1 MHSSWLCSS
10 ALSDHSLLAL
20 RFADSSLVPW
30 GKRPWRLNPR
40 LLKDKDATKDVATY
54 LIGSLLG
61 DQNLG
66 GSDWDTVKAGVAER
80 FRDWG
85 KRRAREERAEIK
97 AVSDAILLLSKPLS
111 CGLGVTAALTS
122 LRKEYRVLLQRR
134 WDRLRATAR
143 AEQWEMEAW
152 CSRNVL
158 RRHLARK
165 SSAITSLVDPNTGGL
180 VETQDEVLEVARQ
193 FYKNLYAE
201 PPPTPY
207 SFPFTKT
214 YEDFDICDTPFVEEE
229 VFAALKS
236 MKHNRS
242 PGSDGLTVEF
252 YVKFW
257 RVLGGAF
264 YHIGKQASP

>member
-1 MHSSWLCSS
+1 MVVPVDVRSS
-10 ALSDHSLLAL
+10 
-20 RFADSSLVPW
+20 
-30 GKRPWRLNPR
+30 R
-40 LLKDKDATKDVATY
+40 LLFTCVSPSNSFGVISVPATITFMAHWQHASAHDAQRSGRRSPVERERAQQ
-54 LIGSLLG
+54 GALG
-61 DQNLG
+61 L
-66 GSDWDTVKAGVAER
+66 TIRRRGVAEH

-111 CGLGVTAALTS
+111 GGPRVTAALTS

-152 CSRNVL
+152 CSRNVF
-158 RRHLARK
+158 RRHLVRK
-165 SSAITSLVDPNTGGL
+165 SSAITSLVNPNTGSL

-201 PPPTPY
+201 PPPTTY

-214 YEDFDICDTPFVEEE
+214 YEDFGICDTPLVEEE
-229 VFAALKS
+229 VFAALTS
-236 MKHNRS
+236 MNHNRS

-257 RVLGGAF
+257 KVLGKRGL
-264 YHIGKQASP
+264 

>member
-1 MHSSWLCSS
+1 
-10 ALSDHSLLAL
+10 
-20 RFADSSLVPW
+20 
-30 GKRPWRLNPR
+30 
-40 LLKDKDATKDVATY
+40 
-54 LIGSLLG
+54 
-61 DQNLG
+61 
-66 GSDWDTVKAGVAER
+66 
-80 FRDWG
+80 
-85 KRRAREERAEIK
+85 
-97 AVSDAILLLSKPLS
+97 
-111 CGLGVTAALTS
+111 
-122 LRKEYRVLLQRR
+122 
-134 WDRLRATAR
+134 
-143 AEQWEMEAW
+143 MEAW

-214 YEDFDICDTPFVEEE
+214 YEDLDICDTPLVEEE

-236 MKHNRS
+236 MNHNRS
-242 PGSDGLTVEF
+242 PGSDGLTFEF

-264 YHIGKQASP
+264 YHIGKQAPP